1 MPKWE
6 LPGHGNQS
14 ERPHEKGNTWKDHFI
29 AMAGEFAGTFLFLY
43 YAYAGHLMI
52 ANQAS
57 NEGPNGTASAQT
69 VIFISLTYGMS
80 LLVVVW
86 AFYRISG
93 GLFNPAVSR
102 MVIPLKQSE
111 G

>member
-1 MPKWE
+1 MPL
-6 LPGHGNQS
+6 LPRHNGG
-14 ERPHEKGNTWKDHFI
+14 EKPHEKGNTMKDHFV
-29 AMAGEFAGTFLFLY
+29 AMTGEFAGTFLFLY

-57 NEGPNGTASAQT
+57 DSARNGSNSSST
-69 VIFISLTYGMS
+69 IIYISLTYGMS

-93 GLFNPAVSR
+93 GLFNPAVSWTTHH
-102 MVIPLKQSE
+102 
-111 G
+111 